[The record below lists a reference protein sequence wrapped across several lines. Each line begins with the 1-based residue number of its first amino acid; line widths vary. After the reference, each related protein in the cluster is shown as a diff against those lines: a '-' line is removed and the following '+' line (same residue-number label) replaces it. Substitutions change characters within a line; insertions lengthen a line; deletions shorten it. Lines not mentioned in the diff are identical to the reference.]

1 MTLPAQFPRLE
12 TERLILRELTLDDKE
27 AVFHNYSD
35 DETTEFI
42 MEPMTGLK
50 QAEDIIQEF
59 IDGFKQGKSIFWAV
73 VLKESNTFIGTCSY
87 ESFSLGDFR
96 GEIGYDLSKGY
107 WGQGLMTE
115 AVQAIIRYGFECL
128 GLNRIEAH
136 TFPQNTRSIILLRRL
151 HFQEEGTFRQNSYF
165 KGKFW
170 DEVFFSLLKE
180 DWLQQQIQNG

>member
-1 MTLPAQFPRLE
+1 MISMKLTGQIPRLE
-12 TERLILRELTLDDKE
+12 TERLILRELTLGDKD
-27 AVFHNYSD
+27 AVFQNFSD

-42 MEPMTGLK
+42 MEPMTSLK

-73 VLKESNTFIGTCSY
+73 VLKESYAFIGTCSY
-87 ESFSLGDFR
+87 ESFSLGDLQ

-128 GLNRIEAH
+128 GLNRIEPH
-136 TFPQNTRSIILLRRL
+136 TFPQNTRSISLLCRL
-151 HFQEEGTFRQNSYF
+151 HFKEEGTFRQNSYF

-170 DEVFFSLLKE
+170 DEVFSRC
-180 DWLQQQIQNG
+180 